1 MDGWTVVDVL
11 ASVGWL
17 VGWKNSWVSLFRFGG
32 CGCSRVICTHHIISS
47 HPHPHPISLLYGTDF
62 WQTLVVY
69 SGPGV
74 HTYVDVARPGNVLLA
89 TLAAYLPHPSAR
101 TRQSRIGPHTFL
113 IVNWYISPYSRPL
126 PHPSSRFDSRSLAR
140 LLTTRAGIVYI
151 PLHYT

>member
-1 MDGWTVVDVL
+1 MDGRLLTFL
-11 ASVGWL
+11 LQL
-17 VGWKNSWVSLFRFGG
+17 VGLLVGRILGFPSFVSAVAVAHASSAL
-32 CGCSRVICTHHIISS
+32 TTIISS